1 MAGYTVKYGN
11 YLLYEAGSDQ
21 YMIHDAQLGM
31 RTDGVGTFT
40 FTMVPN
46 HPLRN
51 HIRLR
56 DLDESVMVYFDDQ
69 LLFDGFIVSFS
80 ETFNLEL
87 AVSCASQLQLLK
99 DLHMRVEDHPRENDK
114 RRVYKSSTL
123 FSQCINAYNEIVGAQ
138 FEGARKFAIGHN
150 LNASDASEV
159 GYVDPSSNNVVVDG
173 AASTPTPILDVI
185 TRNIVDPYGCMLRT
199 RRRANDNVRIIDIYN
214 AAPSTSGQAIRF
226 GENLTKYAKVM
237 STENMYNACL
247 PIGGSRREY
256 NVTYAEWMTT
266 TRVCAANTNYF
277 WVRSIAGKT
286 INAKKGDLLK
296 MGDGEYQFA
305 KDVDIPESGETQI
318 FIEGKHQDEVHAL
331 YDGYWFERGTNY
343 TTSALTLKKMADG
356 FYDAQGNQLQDEDPN
371 ARFRKVGEV
380 VYFRQGISG
389 GEPVGD
395 GVVGYGARSFTFSD
409 SDVLTAQGLFRRAV
423 SIMLQKIY
431 PTVTLEVS
439 GVDMALYME
448 GYTHLV
454 AGQKV
459 RVLSEPH
466 NVDLTMQVTQAT
478 LSLDN
483 PAATTYV
490 IGPAPTTAT
499 KRIAQNAQDT
509 TDVRDIL
516 TYAINDVIT
525 GAEILRLQ

>member
-1 MAGYTVKYGN
+1 MAGYVVKYGDDIIF
-11 YLLYEAGSDQ
+11 EAGSETR
-21 YMIHDAQLGM
+21 MIHDAQLGM

-46 HPLRN
+46 HPMRKR
-51 HIRLR
+51 IRLR
-56 DLDESVMVYFDDQ
+56 DLDNSVMVYFDSQ
-69 LLFDGFIVSFS
+69 LLFDGFVVSFA

-99 DLHMRVEDHPRENDK
+99 DLHMRVEDHPRENGK
-114 RRVYKSSTL
+114 RRVYKSSAL
-123 FSQCINAYNEIVGAQ
+123 FSKCINVYNEIVGAQ

-150 LNASDASEV
+150 LSADDASEV
-159 GYVDPSSNNVVVDG
+159 GYIDPSSGNVVVDG

-214 AAPSTSGQAIRF
+214 SAPSTSGQTIRF
-226 GENLTKYAKVM
+226 GENLTKYTKVM

-247 PIGGSRREY
+247 PIGGSRRSY
-256 NVTYAEWMTT
+256 DVTYAEWMTT
-266 TRVCAANTNYF
+266 TRVGHANENFF

-286 INAKKGDLLK
+286 IHAKKGDLLH
-296 MGDGEYQFA
+296 MGDGDYQFA
-305 KDVDIPESGETQI
+305 KEVYISEYGETQI

-331 YDGYWFERGTNY
+331 YDGYWFDRKTKY
-343 TTSALTLKKMADG
+343 TTSALTLRKMADG
-356 FYDAQGNQLQDEDPN
+356 FYDAQGNALQDEDPN
-371 ARFRKVGEV
+371 ARFRVVGET
-380 VYFRQGISG
+380 VYFRRTNYDSW
-389 GEPVGD
+389 D

-409 SDVLTAQGLFRRAV
+409 SDVLTVLGLYRRAV
-423 SIMLQKIY
+423 SILMQKVY

-439 GVDMALYME
+439 GVDMALYMD

-459 RVLSEPH
+459 RVLSDAH
-466 NVDLTMQVTQAT
+466 GVDLTMQVTQAT

-499 KRIAQNAQDT
+499 KRIAQNVQDT
-509 TDVRDIL
+509 TDVRDML
-516 TYAINDVIT
+516 TYDINDVIT
-525 GAEILRLQ
+525 GSEILRLQ

>member
-69 LLFDGFIVSFS
+69 LLFDGFIVSFA

-99 DLHMRVEDHPRENDK
+99 DLHMRVEDHPRENST
-114 RRVYKSSTL
+114 RRVYKSSSL
-123 FSQCINAYNEIVGAQ
+123 FEKCINDYNKVVEAQ
-138 FEGARKFAIGHN
+138 FGGRRKFAIGHN
-150 LNASDASEV
+150 LDASDASEV
-159 GYVDPSSNNVVVDG
+159 GYVDPSSGNVVVDG

-199 RRRANDNVRIIDIYN
+199 RRRNDGYRIIDIYN
-214 AAPSTSGQAIRF
+214 AAPSTSGQVIRF
-226 GENLTKYAKVM
+226 GENLTKYTKVM

-256 NVTYAEWMTT
+256 DVTYAEWMQV
-266 TRVCAANTNYF
+266 TRTCPANTNYF
-277 WVRSIAGKT
+277 WVYSIAGGT
-286 INAKKGDLLK
+286 INAKKGDIVHL
-296 MGDGEYQFA
+296 GDGDYQFA
-305 KDVDIPESGETQI
+305 KDVDIPTYGETQI
-318 FIEGKHQDEVHAL
+318 FIEGKHQDRVDVNAK
-331 YDGYWFERGTNY
+331 GYWFERGTNY
-343 TTSALTLKKMADG
+343 TTSALTLKKMATG
-356 FYDAQGNQLQDEDPN
+356 FYDAQGHKLEDEDPN
-371 ARFRKVGEV
+371 ARFRVVDEV
-380 VYFRQGISG
+380 VYYRQGISG

-395 GVVGYGARSFTFSD
+395 GVVGYGARSFTFTD
-409 SDVLTAQGLFRRAV
+409 SDVLTVEGLYRRAV
-423 SIMLQKIY
+423 SILMQKVY

-439 GVDMALYME
+439 GVDMALYMD

-466 NVDLTMQVTQAT
+466 NVDLIMQVTQAT

-483 PAATTYV
+483 PSATTYV

-509 TDVRDIL
+509 TDVRDVL